1 MFQATFMASN
11 RFTGAIEVASTLGR
25 AALHRVDRHRQAPL
39 PYLGHLPMEDV
50 IVAQVGA
57 AQVHPQVDETVER
70 FLGAE
75 PLGPDPVDVAEFERL
90 VRFTL
95 VGAERLTSGHYQE
108 SLL

>member
-1 MFQATFMASN
+1 MVEPPCIVWID
-11 RFTGAIEVASTLGR
+11 TGRPRSRTWGIS
-25 AALHRVDRHRQAPL
+25 
-39 PYLGHLPMEDV
+39 PMKDV

-57 AQVHPQVDETVER
+57 AQVHPQVDVER

-75 PLGPDPVDVAEFERL
+75 PLGPDPVDVGEVQRL

-95 VGAERLTSGHYQE
+95 VGTGRLTSGHYQE

>member
-1 MFQATFMASN
+1 
-11 RFTGAIEVASTLGR
+11 
-25 AALHRVDRHRQAPL
+25 
-39 PYLGHLPMEDV
+39 MEDV

-57 AQVHPQVDETVER
+57 AQVDPQVDVER